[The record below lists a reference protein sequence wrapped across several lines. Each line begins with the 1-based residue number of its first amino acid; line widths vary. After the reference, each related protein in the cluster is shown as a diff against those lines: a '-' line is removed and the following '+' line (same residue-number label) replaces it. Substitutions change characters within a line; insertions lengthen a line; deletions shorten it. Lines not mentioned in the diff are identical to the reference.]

1 MEDEDKT
8 PTQLS
13 EELATLRQRVAEFQ
27 RLAAEQQRVEEAL
40 RQSEERY
47 RSLVESSRDAIYTLS
62 FEGLIT
68 SLNPAFETITGW
80 SRSEWIGKPFAPVL
94 HPEDLP
100 VVLETFQRVLQGE
113 TPPTLELR
121 VLSQSGKYLAGEFL
135 VTPQIQGGR
144 VVAVWGMARDI
155 SARKELERQRAE
167 FLTMLA
173 HDIKSPLGNILGYI
187 SLLLDQV
194 KERNTS
200 EGEEE
205 EILLRL
211 QSNAVTVHSLVTNYL
226 EFSRIEAGRF
236 TLGKQPLVV
245 NDLLRRVGKQYEGE
259 SQRRHITL
267 EFHLQEELPPI
278 EGDALALERIF
289 ANLLHN
295 AIKFTPEL
303 GRITVSSARQRD
315 EMVVVAVADTGP
327 GLAAEEVATIFE
339 KYHQAPSPSLQEGT
353 GLGLSIV
360 KALAE
365 AHGGWVEVSSTPGQ
379 GASFMVFL
387 PGSRQ
392 AL

>member
-1 MEDEDKT
+1 MEDEGKT
-8 PTQLS
+8 STQLS
-13 EELATLRQRVAEFQ
+13 EELATLRQRVAELKTRESAHQ
-27 RLAAEQQRVEEAL
+27 QAEEEL

-47 RSLVESSRDAIYTLS
+47 RGLIESSGDAIYTLAPD
-62 FEGLIT
+62 GMIT
-68 SLNPAFETITGW
+68 FLNPAFETATGW
-80 SRSEWIGKPFAPVL
+80 SCAEWLGKSFAPIL
-94 HPEDLP
+94 HPDDLP
-100 VVLETFQRVLQGE
+100 VALETFQRVLQGAI
-113 TPPTLELR
+113 PPLVELR
-121 VLSQSGKYLAGEFL
+121 VLSRSGEYLIGEF
-135 VTPQIQGGR
+135 VATPQLQGGK
-144 VVAVWGMARDI
+144 VVGALGIARNI
-155 SARKELERQRAE
+155 TARKALERQRAE

-194 KERNTS
+194 KERTTT

-226 EFSRIEAGRF
+226 ELSRIEAGRL

-259 SQRRHITL
+259 SQRRRITL

-339 KYHQAPSPSLQEGT
+339 KYRQATSPNLQEGT

-379 GASFMVFL
+379 GTSFMVFL